1 MPSTKALRSFLLN
14 SWMKFL
20 SGNQDRT
27 DYEPGSL
34 KVMQVAL
41 DRHLKEK
48 GYSLPIIKDREFL
61 SSRKVLEGKA
71 CKLQNKG
78 KGKLPNK
85 SQSLTREEEEVLWEC
100 GQLGNSS
107 PRSLLYTM
115 WWLLSQHLGFRG
127 CQEHYTMNVED
138 FTLSKDNNDNEF
150 KTFAEGPT
158 KTLQGGL
165 WLQPRSVLPNM
176 FATGDS
182 RCPVALFKSYLPSLM
197 GKKSSSTRQPAEFLF
212 SRLFSQVQWLA
223 VAMYIA
229 STIVMWW

>member
-1 MPSTKALRSFLLN
+1 
-14 SWMKFL
+14 
-20 SGNQDRT
+20 
-27 DYEPGSL
+27 
-34 KVMQVAL
+34 MQAAL

-48 GYSLPIIKDREFL
+48 GYSLSIIKDREFL

-71 CKLQNKG
+71 RKLQNEG

-85 SQSLTREEEEVLWEC
+85 SRSLTREEDEVPWEC

-107 PRSLLYTM
+107 PRSLLYTR
-115 WWLLSQHLGFRG
+115 WWHLGLRV

-165 WLQPRSVLPNM
+165 
-176 FATGDS
+176 
-182 RCPVALFKSYLPSLM
+182 
-197 GKKSSSTRQPAEFLF
+197 
-212 SRLFSQVQWLA
+212 
-223 VAMYIA
+223 
-229 STIVMWW
+229 

>member
-1 MPSTKALRSFLLN
+1 MKLQNYHGNRSNAAKMASRFEDVTDVTDSDTDSD

-20 SGNQDRT
+20 SGNQDGT

-71 CKLQNKG
+71 CKLQNEG

-115 WWLLSQHLGFRG
+115 WWLLSQHLGLRG

-138 FTLSKDNNDNEF
+138 FTLSKDDNEF

-165 WLQPRSVLPNM
+165 
-176 FATGDS
+176 
-182 RCPVALFKSYLPSLM
+182 
-197 GKKSSSTRQPAEFLF
+197 
-212 SRLFSQVQWLA
+212 
-223 VAMYIA
+223 
-229 STIVMWW
+229 